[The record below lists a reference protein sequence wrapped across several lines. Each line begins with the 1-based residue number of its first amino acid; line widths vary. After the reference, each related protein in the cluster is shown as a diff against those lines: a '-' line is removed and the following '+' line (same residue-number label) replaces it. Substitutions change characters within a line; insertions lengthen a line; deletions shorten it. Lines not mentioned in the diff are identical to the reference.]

1 MEIKNIY
8 PTYPS
13 TRERQER
20 LEEAYRR
27 CLEALAALQ
36 AGTMEGDT

>member
-36 AGTMEGDT
+36 AGKMEDGT

>member
-8 PTYPS
+8 PTYSS

-27 CLEALAALQ
+27 CLEALATLK
-36 AGTMEGDT
+36 AGKMEGDT

>member
-13 TRERQER
+13 TRERQE
-20 LEEAYRR
+20 EAYRR

-36 AGTMEGDT
+36 AGKMEGDT

>member
-8 PTYPS
+8 PAYPS

-20 LEEAYRR
+20 LGGAYRR
-27 CLEALAALQ
+27 CLEALATLK
-36 AGTMEGDT
+36 AGKMEGGT